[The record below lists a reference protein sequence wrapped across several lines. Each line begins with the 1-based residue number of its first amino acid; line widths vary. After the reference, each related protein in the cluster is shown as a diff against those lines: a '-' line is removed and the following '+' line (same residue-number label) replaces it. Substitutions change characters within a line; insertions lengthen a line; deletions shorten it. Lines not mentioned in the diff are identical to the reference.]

1 MCILPDDDL
10 KESKSVLLTITYN
23 EGIMS
28 DKKAVIK
35 LTKTMLNKHI
45 IDANASVREWAKL
58 SGVDYAKMKCG
69 EKHSISAEFTDGTE
83 TVLNLYRT
91 NNARGD
97 RRISIKGIKAQ
108 AEIGD
113 TVTFTLKGHKVILEV
128 LK

>member
-1 MCILPDDDL
+1 
-10 KESKSVLLTITYN
+10 
-23 EGIMS
+23 MS

-45 IDANASVREWAKL
+45 IDANASVREFVKTQDVFFDDML
-58 SGVDYAKMKCG
+58 SGSW
-69 EKHSISAEFTDGTE
+69 HSFQAEFEDGTR
-83 TVLNLYRT
+83 TVVKCYRT

-113 TVTFTLKGHKVILEV
+113 TVTFTLKGHRVILEV
-128 LK
+128 SK